1 MIQELEDI
9 ILECDLPEHGL
20 RRGDIGTVVLVHQ
33 GTMGYDAERTTLDG
47 KTVMEGAVGADRRS
61 T

>member
-1 MIQELEDI
+1 MIQELDDI

-33 GTMGYDAERTTLDG
+33 GARATKWNLRPWTAKPWLLSRC
-47 KTVMEGAVGADRRS
+47 
-61 T
+61 